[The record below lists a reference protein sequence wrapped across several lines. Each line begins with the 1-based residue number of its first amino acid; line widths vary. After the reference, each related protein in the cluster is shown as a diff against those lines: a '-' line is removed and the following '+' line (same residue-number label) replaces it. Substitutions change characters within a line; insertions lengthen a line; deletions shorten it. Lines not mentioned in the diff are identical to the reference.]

1 MANDQNVQNFKN
13 HARVVPMYHYGV
25 FLPLLLSFFWL
36 GYRLL
41 QAPSVDAGIAFL
53 VAFTLMLMAVSLR
66 SQLLTVQDRVIRLE
80 MQLRLRALMP
90 SDLAAHIDR
99 LGVKQ
104 LVALRFA
111 SDAELPALVTDV
123 ATGKVTLPKEIKQR
137 IADWQADHLRA

>member
-1 MANDQNVQNFKN
+1 MATQVDQNFKN
-13 HARVVPMYHYGV
+13 HARLVPMYHFGV
-25 FLPLLLSFFWL
+25 FIPLL
-36 GYRLL
+36 
-41 QAPSVDAGIAFL
+41 IAFL
-53 VAFTLMLMAVSLR
+53 WTAYRLFETPSADLAIVLLVVIALILMALSLR
-66 SQLLTVQDRVIRLE
+66 VQVLTVQDRVIRLE
-80 MQLRLRALMP
+80 MKLRLQSLM
-90 SDLAAHIDR
+90 SNDETGHIDR

>member
-1 MANDQNVQNFKN
+1 MAKNQPEQNFTN
-13 HARVVPMYHYGV
+13 HARIVPIYHYGV
-25 FLPLLLSFFWL
+25 FLPLLVSFLWL
-36 GYRLL
+36 AYRLY
-41 QAPSVDAGIAFL
+41 QAPSIDAAIAL
-53 VAFTLMLMAVSLR
+53 MVAFTLMLMAVSLR

-80 MQLRLRALMP
+80 MQLRLRALMGGDQIP
-90 SDLAAHIDR
+90 LIER

-111 SDAELPALVTDV
+111 SDAELPSLVTDV